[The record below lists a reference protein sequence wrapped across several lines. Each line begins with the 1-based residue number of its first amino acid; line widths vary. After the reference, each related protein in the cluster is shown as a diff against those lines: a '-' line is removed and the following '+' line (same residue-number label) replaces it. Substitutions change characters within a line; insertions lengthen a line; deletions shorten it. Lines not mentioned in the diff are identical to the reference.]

1 MVRSCIDF
9 QHNAQ
14 IDLQVMF
21 IAAFNRALMKSV
33 CIVLLIANSLNMH
46 AQPSLC
52 TNLLPTDKI
61 SFQYKKLGP
70 SFGYE
75 RGRYNFF
82 EIGGEFRWKKIQL
95 KNSFTQAL
103 HAGFNYNFWGNVLGF
118 DAGYWIKPQRIGLTY
133 GADALFK
140 TDFTNSRPGFAPVL
154 GYQFLWLHLQTGY
167 AFYPSRIATMEIN
180 TFFIRLRVMLIN
192 ERDLEVKNGKKPLFK
207 F

>member
-1 MVRSCIDF
+1 VCKLAIVMSVILPSVF
-9 QHNAQ
+9 NAQ
-14 IDLQVMF
+14 HTYCS
-21 IAAFNRALMKSV
+21 AF
-33 CIVLLIANSLNMH
+33 
-46 AQPSLC
+46 QPIE
-52 TNLLPTDKI
+52 KI

-118 DAGYWIKPQRIGLTY
+118 SAGYWIKPQRIGLTY

-140 TDFTNSRPGFAPVL
+140 TDFTHSSPGFAPVL

-167 AFYPSRIATMEIN
+167 AFYPARISTMEVN
-180 TFFIRLRVMLIN
+180 TFFIRLRFMLIN
-192 ERDLEVKNGKKPLFK
+192 ERDLEVKNGKKPLLK

>member
-1 MVRSCIDF
+1 MLLRATKRALLKTLCASFLVATWFSL
-9 QHNAQ
+9 NAQ
-14 IDLQVMF
+14 TYTC
-21 IAAFNRALMKSV
+21 AHLM
-33 CIVLLIANSLNMH
+33 
-46 AQPSLC
+46 
-52 TNLLPTDKI
+52 PTQKI
-61 SFQYKKLGP
+61 TLQYKKLGP

-75 RGRYNFF
+75 RGRFNFF
-82 EIGGEFRWKKIQL
+82 EVGGEFRWKKMQL

-103 HAGFNYNFWGNVLGF
+103 HVGFNYNFWGNVLGF

-167 AFYPSRIATMEIN
+167 AFYPSRISTMEIN

-192 ERDLEVKNGKKPLFK
+192 ERDVEVKNGKKPLFT

>member
-1 MVRSCIDF
+1 M
-9 QHNAQ
+9 
-14 IDLQVMF
+14 QVM
-21 IAAFNRALMKSV
+21 
-33 CIVLLIANSLNMH
+33 
-46 AQPSLC
+46 
-52 TNLLPTDKI
+52 LLPTSKLALLNIVCIGCFIANTFSLNAQNSFGSDLLPSQKI
-61 SFQYKKLGP
+61 TFQYKKLGP

-103 HAGFNYNFWGNVLGF
+103 HAGFNYNFWDNVLGF

-140 TDFTNSRPGFAPVL
+140 TDFTNSRPGIAPVL

-167 AFYPSRIATMEIN
+167 AFYPSRVSTMEIN

-192 ERDLEVKNGKKPLFK
+192 ERDVKVKNDKKPIFN